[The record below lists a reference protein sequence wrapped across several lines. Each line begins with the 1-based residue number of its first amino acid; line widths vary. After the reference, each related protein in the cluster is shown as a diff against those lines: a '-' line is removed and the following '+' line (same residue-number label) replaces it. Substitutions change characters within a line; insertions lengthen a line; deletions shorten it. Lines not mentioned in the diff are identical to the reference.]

1 MVHLNIR
8 IDFHNRNFKRL
19 PILPFLKQLR
29 IVIISVF
36 DLDIITQLFQTSPLL
51 TDLYLDFIHQTKD
64 LWPLLEILEQKIS
77 NSKLQ
82 NL

>member
-36 DLDIITQLFQTSPLL
+36 DLDIITQVFQTSPLL
-51 TDLYLDFIHQTKD
+51 TDLYLDFMHESKD
-64 LWPLLEILEQKIS
+64 LRPFLENLENKIS
-77 NSKLQ
+77 ELKLK